1 MSGRSPSLSNTDSGY
16 TSSGSSDIDPS
27 ATRTGC
33 VQAGA
38 VVSPPPAANVLVSA
52 ERSPACCRVL
62 NLVDVVDGAR
72 ATKMNQIFIR
82 AALAGNFEQITD
94 MLQHSRRALVDLDAK
109 DLEGNTALIYAS
121 AFAFNDIVKALLEA
135 GAVVDTADS
144 SGWTALFW
152 ACTNKHLTTTRIL
165 LSYNAAKDHRSAL
178 GRSIPDLIG
187 KPDSLASRTILALLD
202 AKVEDDLDDVESVVG
217 SDWSIEQESTIAT
230 SVFGDYDELDEADD
244 NEPFSY
250 LSCRANEMLVFD
262 IDAMDEILN
271 VAVIKIWLAWLDS
284 RASSKKKRAVHPHQ
298 AANVTYLCARFAGYH
313 CSQSI
318 LQEFLAAV
326 VERVCGVVRSNKED
340 QLLLA
345 FWMSNLTLL
354 LHHLKRDPEL
364 VLHTLEAQSMIA
376 ELIGE
381 LYVLFVRAV
390 QIAIG
395 ACLEGAV
402 IAYDGELDEPEL
414 PSSGGLRRPPRK
426 ENKVKYENSLLAR
439 VSRRKDFTSKFLR
452 IPSALSRSTS
462 VSPTL
467 STSPT
472 ASEAAPP
479 PRVPSPRMMRPHHSS
494 TYHRPGSRGTSTD
507 QLYAHPSML
516 PAILNRALQHLRS
529 AYTHPHVLN
538 MVCHNVLHH
547 LSATLF
553 NMVLTSTAPLHPCS
567 KSAALR
573 MHLNL
578 SPLREWVRD
587 SGRFVPSSART
598 PLAARLQPVIDL
610 CRFVGIITTLE
621 SLPDLLE
628 TKPPALSY
636 LHLCRVLDV
645 YRYEVGERTVNADIG
660 EYLQAM
666 RDTLVATVSGE
677 LGQADRVELEEDGIP
692 DARRDP
698 LVDLLDTDWLLPF
711 QVPAP
716 EDRGGWGAGGVKI
729 DQAIW
734 PLLGAK
740 VPA

>member
-1 MSGRSPSLSNTDSGY
+1 
-16 TSSGSSDIDPS
+16 
-27 ATRTGC
+27 
-33 VQAGA
+33 
-38 VVSPPPAANVLVSA
+38 
-52 ERSPACCRVL
+52 
-62 NLVDVVDGAR
+62 
-72 ATKMNQIFIR
+72 
-82 AALAGNFEQITD
+82 
-94 MLQHSRRALVDLDAK
+94 MLQHACRALIDLEAK
-109 DLEGNTALIYAS
+109 DIEGNTALIYAS

-135 GAVVDTADS
+135 GAVVDASDS
-144 SGWTALFW
+144 SGWTPLFW

-165 LSYNAAKDHRSAL
+165 LSQNAAKDHRSTL

-217 SDWSIEQESTIAT
+217 SDWSIEQQSTIAT
-230 SVFGDYDELDEADD
+230 SVFGDYYDDLDEADD
-244 NEPFSY
+244 TEPFSY
-250 LSCRANEMLVFD
+250 SSIRANEMLVFD

-271 VAVIKIWLAWLDS
+271 VAVIKIWLAWLES
-284 RASSKKKRAVHPHQ
+284 RTSSKKKKAVHPHQ
-298 AANVTYLCARFAGYH
+298 AANVIYLCARFAGYH
-313 CSQSI
+313 CSQSVV
-318 LQEFLAAV
+318 QEFLAAV
-326 VERVCGVVRSNKED
+326 VERVCGVVRSNKTD

-390 QIAIG
+390 QSAIG

-402 IAYDGELDEPEL
+402 IAYDGDLDEPE
-414 PSSGGLRRPPRK
+414 PPGSVGMRRLPRK
-426 ENKVKYENSLLAR
+426 ENKVKYENSLFAR

-452 IPSALSRSTS
+452 IPSALSRPTS

-472 ASEAAPP
+472 ASEA
-479 PRVPSPRMMRPHHSS
+479 R
-494 TYHRPGSRGTSTD
+494 SRGTSTD
-507 QLYAHPSML
+507 QLHAHPSML

-529 AYTHPHVLN
+529 AYTHPQVLN

-547 LSATLF
+547 LSASLF
-553 NMVLTSTAPLHPCS
+553 NMVLTSTSPLHPCS

-598 PLAARLQPVIDL
+598 SLAARLQPVIDL
-610 CRFVGIITTLE
+610 CRFVGILTTLE

-628 TKPPALSY
+628 TRPPALSY

-666 RDTLVATVSGE
+666 RDSLVATVGGE
-677 LGQADRVELEEDGIP
+677 PVQADRDELEEDGIP
-692 DARRDP
+692 DARRAP
-698 LVDLLDTDWLLPF
+698 LIDLLDTDWLLPF

-716 EDRGGWGAGGVKI
+716 EDRGGWGAGGVRI
-729 DQAIW
+729 DPTIW
-734 PLLGAK
+734 PLLGARQP
-740 VPA
+740 PA